1 MTSGF
6 FSFSRDTKSCTEPI
20 IEGALSVHILYIY
33 ILYIY
38 FVLAFFLLISFG
50 RSFKINITIEI

>member
-33 ILYIY
+33 IFYIY
-38 FVLAFFLLISFG
+38 TSYLHFSFLSLSDVLL
-50 RSFKINITIEI
+50 RST